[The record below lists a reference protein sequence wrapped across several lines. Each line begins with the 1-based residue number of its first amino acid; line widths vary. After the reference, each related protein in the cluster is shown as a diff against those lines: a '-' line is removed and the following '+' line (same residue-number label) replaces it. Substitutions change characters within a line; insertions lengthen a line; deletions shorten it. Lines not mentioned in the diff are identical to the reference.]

1 MKERI
6 KKLIAEYKKL
16 LSETEEN
23 KKYLEIEYARLKDNF
38 DYDIEQKKMKINTS
52 IIRLSVEIK
61 YCKKIIKELEDIIK

>member
-6 KKLIAEYKKL
+6 KKLITEYKKI
-16 LSETEEN
+16 LSEAEGN
-23 KKYLEIEYARLKDNF
+23 KKYLEIEYARLRDNF
-38 DYDIEQKKMKINTS
+38 DYGIEQKKMKINTS